1 MILPADSAQYPEI
14 VELVTAVY
22 VGEGYTD
29 AEIGRRMFVPT
40 ELRRRG
46 DILVAVTAEREI
58 IGTVILA
65 EPTSPLRQIAH
76 EGEAEVQLLA
86 VHARFRANGLGAALM
101 EACHERARSKGYS
114 KIVLSTQPAMG
125 AAQRLYE
132 RLGYRRN
139 ASRDW
144 QARGRQFLVY
154 EKSLAGGKL
163 A

>member
-1 MILPADSAQYPEI
+1 MTTAHTGFRMILPADSAQYPEI

-86 VHARFRANGLGAALM
+86 VHARFRANAGCGADG
-101 EACHERARSKGYS
+101 SVS
-114 KIVLSTQPAMG
+114 
-125 AAQRLYE
+125 
-132 RLGYRRN
+132 
-139 ASRDW
+139 
-144 QARGRQFLVY
+144 
-154 EKSLAGGKL
+154 
-163 A
+163 